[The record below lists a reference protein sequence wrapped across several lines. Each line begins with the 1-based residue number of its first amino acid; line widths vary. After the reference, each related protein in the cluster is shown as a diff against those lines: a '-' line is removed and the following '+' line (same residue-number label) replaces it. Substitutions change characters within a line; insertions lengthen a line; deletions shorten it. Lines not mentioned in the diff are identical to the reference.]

1 MQPNIPKSAMFNGL
15 IMGVVFSINFL
26 FTVSKIP
33 SLILL
38 TYVIAVVIVM
48 GIYRLSVKFRDVECE
63 GFISY
68 WKSFSLILLTFF
80 FAALISS
87 VVKYIY
93 FQFINPD
100 YLDQMFQESMK
111 AITLMKIPITDALTD
126 QMKSMLKPAS
136 YTLVYVW
143 SNVLMGVIVGLI
155 MAAFIKKE
163 KSVFEEKK

>member
-1 MQPNIPKSAMFNGL
+1 MQPSISKSAKFNGL
-15 IMGVVFSINFL
+15 IMGVIFSINFL
-26 FTVSKIP
+26 LSVSKVTTFV
-33 SLILL
+33 LL
-38 TYVIAVVIVM
+38 TNVIAVLIVF
-48 GIYRLSVKFRDVECE
+48 GIYRLTVKFRDTECE

-80 FAALISS
+80 YAALISS

-111 AITLMKIPITDALTD
+111 VMTTMKFPITDALTD
-126 QMKSMLKPAS
+126 QMKSMLKPAT

-143 SNVLMGVIVGLI
+143 SNVLMGTIVGLI

-163 KSVFEEKK
+163 KSIFEE

>member
-1 MQPNIPKSAMFNGL
+1 MQPSISKSAMFNGL
-15 IMGVVFSINFL
+15 IMGVIFSINFL
-26 FTVSKIP
+26 LSVSKNTT
-33 SLILL
+33 LVLL
-38 TYVIAVVIVM
+38 TNVIAVLIVV
-48 GIYRLSVKFRDVECE
+48 GIYRQSVRFRDTECE

-80 FAALISS
+80 YAALISS

-111 AITLMKIPITDALTD
+111 MMRTMKFQITDESTD
-126 QMKSMLKPAS
+126 QMKSMLKPAT

-143 SNVLMGVIVGLI
+143 INVLMGAIVGFI

-163 KSVFEEKK
+163 KSIFEE

>member
-1 MQPNIPKSAMFNGL
+1 MQPSISKSAKFNGL
-15 IMGVVFSINFL
+15 IMGVIFSINFL
-26 FTVSKIP
+26 LSVSKNT
-33 SLILL
+33 SLVLL
-38 TYVIAVVIVM
+38 TNVIAVLIVF
-48 GIYRLSVKFRDVECE
+48 GTYRLSVKFRDTECE

-80 FAALISS
+80 YAALISS

-111 AITLMKIPITDALTD
+111 MMRTMKFQITDELTD
-126 QMKSMLKPAS
+126 QMKSMLKPAT

-143 SNVLMGVIVGLI
+143 SNVLMGAIVGFI

-163 KSVFEEKK
+163 KSIFEE